1 MKKSRILFF
10 CDAASGKTLPKA
22 ERAARKA
29 LPSDCTKRET
39 HSAFVL
45 HFPSPYRHRSSTI
58 RPEDGCMQRPESEK
72 NSSGDSFYKQ
82 MVFTRLQS

>member
-45 HFPSPYRHRSSTI
+45 HFPSPYLPPLFNHPAGRRVHAATGKRKEQPRI
-58 RPEDGCMQRPESEK
+58 
-72 NSSGDSFYKQ
+72 FI
-82 MVFTRLQS
+82 L